1 MRFVIITGMSG
12 AGKSSA
18 LKMLE
23 DNNFFCVDNLPI
35 ELIIK
40 FAELT
45 FNNSSDKNRD
55 VALGLDIRSGQALQE
70 LEEVLDQMTALK
82 YSYEILF
89 LDANDETLIKR
100 FKETR
105 RAHPLAPEGRVDE
118 GIALERKELDFLR
131 SRADYIIDTSRL
143 LTRELKVEVENI
155 FIRNYKFNNL
165 FVTILS
171 FGFKYGIP
179 SDADLI
185 FDVRFMPNPYYIE
198 ELKVQTGNDE
208 AVKEYVM
215 NSGVSKEFLKK
226 LEDMIEFLIPNYIA
240 EGKNQLV
247 IGIGCTGGKHRSV
260 TVANAIYEKL
270 SEDKDIGIKV
280 THRDIAL

>member
-82 YSYEILF
+82 YSYEI
-89 LDANDETLIKR
+89 
-100 FKETR
+100 
-105 RAHPLAPEGRVDE
+105 
-118 GIALERKELDFLR
+118 
-131 SRADYIIDTSRL
+131 YIIWNQD
-143 LTRELKVEVENI
+143 
-155 FIRNYKFNNL
+155 NL
-165 FVTILS
+165 
-171 FGFKYGIP
+171 
-179 SDADLI
+179 
-185 FDVRFMPNPYYIE
+185 
-198 ELKVQTGNDE
+198 
-208 AVKEYVM
+208 
-215 NSGVSKEFLKK
+215 
-226 LEDMIEFLIPNYIA
+226 
-240 EGKNQLV
+240 
-247 IGIGCTGGKHRSV
+247 IGAATKG
-260 TVANAIYEKL
+260 
-270 SEDKDIGIKV
+270 
-280 THRDIAL
+280 

>member
-89 LDANDETLIKR
+89 LDANDESHSDPPKFHKTLLRSCLPGNSSGMPFPSAVPKPPAMHTHTCHDKEWFR
-100 FKETR
+100 SCHETR
-105 RAHPLAPEGRVDE
+105 TPPM
-118 GIALERKELDFLR
+118 
-131 SRADYIIDTSRL
+131 
-143 LTRELKVEVENI
+143 REN
-155 FIRNYKFNNL
+155 R
-165 FVTILS
+165 
-171 FGFKYGIP
+171 
-179 SDADLI
+179 
-185 FDVRFMPNPYYIE
+185 R
-198 ELKVQTGNDE
+198 
-208 AVKEYVM
+208 
-215 NSGVSKEFLKK
+215 
-226 LEDMIEFLIPNYIA
+226 
-240 EGKNQLV
+240 
-247 IGIGCTGGKHRSV
+247 
-260 TVANAIYEKL
+260 
-270 SEDKDIGIKV
+270 
-280 THRDIAL
+280 

>member
-1 MRFVIITGMSG
+1 MRFVIITGLSG

-45 FNNSSDKNRD
+45 FNNSSDKNKD

-70 LEEVLDQMTALK
+70 LEEILDQMADLK

-118 GIALERKELDFLR
+118 GIEAGFFKE
-131 SRADYIIDTSRL
+131 
-143 LTRELKVEVENI
+143 
-155 FIRNYKFNNL
+155 
-165 FVTILS
+165 
-171 FGFKYGIP
+171 
-179 SDADLI
+179 
-185 FDVRFMPNPYYIE
+185 
-198 ELKVQTGNDE
+198 Q
-208 AVKEYVM
+208 
-215 NSGVSKEFLKK
+215 
-226 LEDMIEFLIPNYIA
+226 
-240 EGKNQLV
+240 
-247 IGIGCTGGKHRSV
+247 GGLH
-260 TVANAIYEKL
+260 N
-270 SEDKDIGIKV
+270 
-280 THRDIAL
+280 

>member
-143 LTRELKVEVENI
+143 LTRELKLEVENI

-208 AVKEYVM
+208 AVKEFYHI
-215 NSGVSKEFLKK
+215 FQ
-226 LEDMIEFLIPNYIA
+226 FF
-240 EGKNQLV
+240 
-247 IGIGCTGGKHRSV
+247 
-260 TVANAIYEKL
+260 
-270 SEDKDIGIKV
+270 
-280 THRDIAL
+280 